1 MNNTASHA
9 PAAPAARFDAIVV
22 GAGFAGLY
30 QLHRLRKTGFSA
42 RVLEAGDGIGGTWFW
57 NRYPGARCDI
67 ESLDY
72 SYSFDPDLQQEW
84 VWSERYAPQSEILA
98 YIEHV
103 ADRFDLRRDIQ
114 LRTRVSAARFDEA
127 EDRWEVTTEAGER
140 FSARW
145 CIMATGCLS
154 IPQAPKF
161 PGLETFR
168 GDWYHSSDW
177 PRQGVDFS
185 GKRVGVI
192 GTGSS
197 GVQMIPVIAETAGHL
212 TVFQRTANYSVPAQN
227 EPLTPEML
235 AEVKRHYDERRA
247 RAREAVTGHYLI
259 ANDRSALEVDE
270 EARRKEFEWRWQ
282 GAGGGFRMLRAFNDL
297 LVNRQSNALAAE
309 FVRGK
314 IRETVRDPATAELLC
329 PREDLPFGTKRLC
342 VDTNYYAT
350 FNRPNVSLVDV
361 RADPIVEVTPE
372 GVRTGTREF
381 PLDVLVFA
389 TGFDAMTGALRS
401 IDVVGR
407 GGLALRDKWEAGPL
421 TYLGLAIH
429 GFPNLFVLA
438 GPGSPSVLSN
448 MVTSIEFH
456 VEWVTRCLERMRA
469 QGQTRVEADEANE
482 RQWVAHVNEVAAR
495 TLYPS
500 ANSWYMGANI
510 AGKPRVFM
518 PYVAGVP
525 AYRKIVEGVEARGYE
540 GFRFAGR
547 R

>member
-1 MNNTASHA
+1 MNGSSS
-9 PAAPAARFDAIVV
+9 PAAFDAIVV

-30 QLHRLRKTGFSA
+30 QLHSLRRAGFTA

-72 SYSFDPDLQQEW
+72 SYSFSKELEQEW
-84 VWSERYAPQSEILA
+84 VWTERYAPQGEILA

-114 LRTRVSAARFDEA
+114 LQTRVTAARFDEA
-127 EDRWEVTTEAGER
+127 DDRWLVTTEAGEC
-140 FSARW
+140 FSARY

-161 PGLETFR
+161 PGLERFE
-168 GDWYHSSDW
+168 GSWHHSSDW

-197 GVQMIPVIAETAGHL
+197 GVQMIPVIAESAAQL
-212 TVFQRTANYSVPAQN
+212 TVFQRTANFSVPAQN
-227 EPLTPEML
+227 EPLTPEVL
-235 AEVKRHYDERRA
+235 AEVKQNYDARRA

-259 ANDRSALEVDE
+259 SNDKSALEVDDAE
-270 EARRKEFEWRWQ
+270 RREQFEWRWR

-297 LVNRQSNALAAE
+297 LVNKQSNELAAQY
-309 FVRGK
+309 VRGK
-314 IRETVRDPATAELLC
+314 IRDIVRDPATAELLC
-329 PREDLPFGTKRLC
+329 PRDDLPFGTKRLC
-342 VDTNYYAT
+342 VDTNYYDT

-361 RADPIVEVTPE
+361 RSDPIVEVTPT
-372 GVRTGTREF
+372 GLRTGTREF
-381 PLDVLVFA
+381 PLDVIVFA
-389 TGFDAMTGALRS
+389 TGFDAMTGALKS
-401 IDVVGR
+401 IDIVGR
-407 GGLALRDKWEAGPL
+407 GGRSLRDKWADGPL
-421 TYLGLAIH
+421 TYLGLAVS

-448 MVTSIEFH
+448 MVLSIELH
-456 VEWVTRCLERMRA
+456 VDWVTRCIDEMRSK
-469 QGQTRVEADEANE
+469 GLTRVEAEQASED
-482 RQWVAHVNEVAAR
+482 QWVAHVNEVAAR
-495 TLYPS
+495 TLYPT

-510 AGKPRVFM
+510 PGKPRVFM

-525 AYRKIVEGVEARGYE
+525 AYRKIVETVTAKGYE
-540 GFRFAGR
+540 GFVFG
-547 R
+547 

>member
-1 MNNTASHA
+1 MNGSSS
-9 PAAPAARFDAIVV
+9 PAAFDAIVV

-30 QLHRLRKTGFSA
+30 QLHSLRRAGFTA

-72 SYSFDPDLQQEW
+72 SYSFSKELEQEW
-84 VWSERYAPQSEILA
+84 VWTERYAPQGEILA

-114 LRTRVSAARFDEA
+114 LQTRVTAARFDEA
-127 EDRWEVTTEAGER
+127 DDRWLITTEAGEC
-140 FSARW
+140 FSARY

-161 PGLETFR
+161 PGLERFE
-168 GDWYHSSDW
+168 GSWHHSSDW

-197 GVQMIPVIAETAGHL
+197 GVQMIPVIAESAAQL
-212 TVFQRTANYSVPAQN
+212 TVFQRTANFSVPAQN
-227 EPLTPEML
+227 EPLTPEVL
-235 AEVKRHYDERRA
+235 AEVKQNYDARRA

-259 ANDRSALEVDE
+259 SNDKSALEVDDAE
-270 EARRKEFEWRWQ
+270 RREQFEWRWR

-297 LVNRQSNALAAE
+297 LVNKQSNELAAQY
-309 FVRGK
+309 VRGK
-314 IRETVRDPATAELLC
+314 IRDIVRDPATAELLC
-329 PREDLPFGTKRLC
+329 PRDDLPFGTKRLC
-342 VDTNYYAT
+342 VDTNYYDT

-361 RADPIVEVTPE
+361 RSDPIVEVTPA
-372 GVRTGTREF
+372 GLRTGTREF
-381 PLDVLVFA
+381 PLDVIVFA
-389 TGFDAMTGALRS
+389 TGFDAMTGALKS
-401 IDVVGR
+401 IDIVGR
-407 GGLALRDKWEAGPL
+407 GGRSLRDKWADGPL
-421 TYLGLAIH
+421 TYLGLAVS

-448 MVTSIEFH
+448 MVLSIELH
-456 VEWVTRCLERMRA
+456 VDWVTRCIDEMRSK
-469 QGQTRVEADEANE
+469 GLTRVEAEQASED
-482 RQWVAHVNEVAAR
+482 QWVAHVNEVAAR
-495 TLYPS
+495 TLYPT

-510 AGKPRVFM
+510 PGKPRVFM

-525 AYRKIVEGVEARGYE
+525 AYRKIVETVTAKGYE
-540 GFRFAGR
+540 GFVFG
-547 R
+547 

>member
-1 MNNTASHA
+1 MNGSSS
-9 PAAPAARFDAIVV
+9 PAAFDAIVV

-30 QLHRLRKTGFSA
+30 QLHSLRRAGFTA

-72 SYSFDPDLQQEW
+72 SYSFSKELEQEW
-84 VWSERYAPQSEILA
+84 VWTERYAPQGEILA

-114 LRTRVSAARFDEA
+114 LQTRVTAARFDEA
-127 EDRWEVTTEAGER
+127 DDRWLVTTEAGEC
-140 FSARW
+140 FSARY

-161 PGLETFR
+161 PGLERFE
-168 GDWYHSSDW
+168 GSWHHSSDW

-197 GVQMIPVIAETAGHL
+197 GVQMIPVIAESAAQL
-212 TVFQRTANYSVPAQN
+212 TVFQRTANFSVPAQN
-227 EPLTPEML
+227 EPLTPEVL
-235 AEVKRHYDERRA
+235 AEVKQNYDARRA

-259 ANDRSALEVDE
+259 SNDKSALEVDDAE
-270 EARRKEFEWRWQ
+270 RREQFEWRWR

-297 LVNRQSNALAAE
+297 LVNKQSNELAAQY
-309 FVRGK
+309 VRGK
-314 IRETVRDPATAELLC
+314 IRDIVRDPATAELLC
-329 PREDLPFGTKRLC
+329 PRDDLPFGTKRLC
-342 VDTNYYAT
+342 VDTNYYDT

-361 RADPIVEVTPE
+361 RSDPIVEVTPA
-372 GVRTGTREF
+372 GLRTGTREF
-381 PLDVLVFA
+381 PLDVIVFA
-389 TGFDAMTGALRS
+389 TGFDAMTGALKS
-401 IDVVGR
+401 IDIVGR
-407 GGLALRDKWEAGPL
+407 GGRSLRDKWADGPL
-421 TYLGLAIH
+421 TYLGLAVS

-448 MVTSIEFH
+448 MVLSIELH
-456 VEWVTRCLERMRA
+456 VDWVTRCIDEMRSK
-469 QGQTRVEADEANE
+469 GLTRVEAEQASED
-482 RQWVAHVNEVAAR
+482 QWVAHVNEVAAR
-495 TLYPS
+495 TLYPT

-510 AGKPRVFM
+510 PGKPRVFM

-525 AYRKIVEGVEARGYE
+525 AYRKIVETVTAKGYE
-540 GFRFAGR
+540 GFVFG
-547 R
+547 

>member
-1 MNNTASHA
+1 MNGSSS
-9 PAAPAARFDAIVV
+9 PAAFDAIVV

-30 QLHRLRKTGFSA
+30 QLHSLRRAGFTA

-72 SYSFDPDLQQEW
+72 SYSFSKELEQEW
-84 VWSERYAPQSEILA
+84 VWTERYAPQGEILA

-114 LRTRVSAARFDEA
+114 LQTRVTAARFDEA
-127 EDRWEVTTEAGER
+127 DDRWLVTTEAGEC
-140 FSARW
+140 FSARY

-161 PGLETFR
+161 PGLERFE
-168 GDWYHSSDW
+168 GSWHHSSDW

-197 GVQMIPVIAETAGHL
+197 GVQMIPVIAESAAQL
-212 TVFQRTANYSVPAQN
+212 TVFQRTANFSVPAQN
-227 EPLTPEML
+227 EPLTPEVL
-235 AEVKRHYDERRA
+235 AEVKQNYDARRA

-259 ANDRSALEVDE
+259 SNDKSALEVDDAE
-270 EARRKEFEWRWQ
+270 RREQFEWRWR

-297 LVNRQSNALAAE
+297 LVNKQSNELAAQY
-309 FVRGK
+309 VRGK
-314 IRETVRDPATAELLC
+314 IRDIVRDPATAELLC
-329 PREDLPFGTKRLC
+329 PRDDLPFGTKRLC
-342 VDTNYYAT
+342 VDTNYYDT

-361 RADPIVEVTPE
+361 RSDPIVEVTPT
-372 GVRTGTREF
+372 GLRTGTREF
-381 PLDVLVFA
+381 PLDVIVFA
-389 TGFDAMTGALRS
+389 TGFDAMTGALKS
-401 IDVVGR
+401 IDIVGR
-407 GGLALRDKWEAGPL
+407 GGRSLRDKWADGPL
-421 TYLGLAIH
+421 TYLGLAVS

-448 MVTSIEFH
+448 MVLSIELH
-456 VEWVTRCLERMRA
+456 VDWVTRCIDEMRA
-469 QGQTRVEADEANE
+469 KGLTRVEAEQASED
-482 RQWVAHVNEVAAR
+482 QWVAHVNEVAAR
-495 TLYPS
+495 TLYPT

-510 AGKPRVFM
+510 PGKPRVFM

-525 AYRKIVEGVEARGYE
+525 AYRKIVETVTAKGYE
-540 GFRFAGR
+540 GFVFG
-547 R
+547 